1 MPVRSWFPT
10 FVLDAPLGGPS
21 PARFLRTIQDE
32 CRRVRAH
39 DEHGRAWSR
48 KHYPGGFTSYATLCR
63 LHRTFSTFA
72 ELENRL
78 KPHVRALARRL
89 DMEVDPKRIQMT
101 DCWVN
106 IMPRSVTHSLHLHPQ
121 SVFSGTYY
129 VATPPGCAGLR
140 LEDPRLDRFMA
151 APPRKE
157 SARPENHAHVVYP
170 ARAGHVILFESW
182 LRHEVPPNP
191 TPHERVSVSFN
202 YAIV

>member
-1 MPVRSWFPT
+1 MPLRAWFPT

-21 PARFLRTIQDE
+21 PARFLRTLLDE
-32 CRRVRAH
+32 CRRVRDH
-39 DEHGRAWSR
+39 DDAGRAWSK

-63 LHRTFSTFA
+63 LNRTFSTFM
-72 ELENRL
+72 ELEKRL
-78 KPHVRALARRL
+78 RPHVRALARRL
-89 DMEVDPKRIQMT
+89 DLDVDPRRLRMT

-106 IMPRSVTHSLHLHPQ
+106 MMPRNVVHTLHLHPM

-129 VATPPGCAGLR
+129 VVTPKGCSGLR

-157 SARPENHAHVVYP
+157 EARPENHAHVVYP

-182 LRHEVPPNP
+182 LRHEVAPN
-191 TPHERVSVSFN
+191 TGAGERVSVSFN
-202 YAIV
+202 YAVT

>member
-1 MPVRSWFPT
+1 MAVRSWFPT

-21 PARFLRTIQDE
+21 PARFLRTIHEE
-32 CRRVRAH
+32 CYRVRSH
-39 DEHGRAWSR
+39 DEHGRAWSK

-63 LHRTFSTFA
+63 LNRTFSTFT
-72 ELENRL
+72 ELETRL

-89 DMEVDPKRIQMT
+89 DLDVDPKRLKMT

-129 VATPPGCAGLR
+129 VATPPGCPGLR

-151 APPRKE
+151 APPRKDA
-157 SARPENHAHVVYP
+157 ARPENHAHVVYP

-191 TPHERVSVSFN
+191 TPRERISVSFN
-202 YAIV
+202 YAVV